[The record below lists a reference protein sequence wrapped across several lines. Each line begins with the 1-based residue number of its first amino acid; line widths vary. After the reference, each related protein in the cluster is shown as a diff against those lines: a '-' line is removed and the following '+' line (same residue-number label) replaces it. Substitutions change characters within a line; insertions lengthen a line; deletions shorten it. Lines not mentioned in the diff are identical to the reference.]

1 VRKEVIEEKK
11 TTKLTRESESISRIN
26 TERCFFDGGGS
37 HRVEMGK
44 EMKMA
49 ARVI

>member
-1 VRKEVIEEKK
+1 LRKK
-11 TTKLTRESESISRIN
+11 TITKLTGESESMSRIN

-44 EMKMA
+44 EMKMV
-49 ARVI
+49 ARVV